1 MKKIMFAAIAVA
13 AVTGGAFGYS
23 YENKPQQSSVTSANI
38 EALSDNEGESDCTC
52 IPELGSVCINPDGT
66 ILYDHSLEGDCD

>member
-23 YENKPQQSSVTSANI
+23 HENKPQHSSVTSANI
-38 EALSDNEGESDCTC
+38 EALSDNEGESGCWC
-52 IPELGSVCINPDGT
+52 IEELDSVCINPDGT
-66 ILYDHSLEGDCD
+66 ILYDHRLEGDCD